1 MEKYLKIIQIILI
14 SVIHVY
20 LIIFISIN
28 LFKTEFNDPP
38 YNYLS
43 RNWLNSPIKEIEI
56 LDNPEKTNIKEY
68 DNQKNLGFFKS
79 DSTKQDLNVFMGKFF
94 KIKKYEPY
102 YYPNFVGYSKKKR
115 NNKICGKDSQGN
127 ILYFPKDEECPINLI
142 MITKDDTYCNSL
154 KIDCKYALLNDSYY
168 LVTSNQNI
176 SGEIIT
182 QLRINY
188 NNEIC
193 ADSSV
198 DLTFNNLLDNSNKY
212 ECKNDC
218 GYDNIY
224 HKIGEENVE
233 TFLNNNNIKNMKI
246 KNNDNIFLSYR
257 GYLAVDNIDDFSEHP
272 IDHVTYA
279 RKIAFSKNIILFIT
293 WFYYLF
299 CSIFIFYFNDDL
311 KFLCAIQI
319 IFIIDIFFFIFNFAY
334 DIHVIFTFLRVKG
347 IVSTVN
353 LEGLKK
359 YKTGLRWFIILDI
372 FILFG
377 IVFDFVLK
385 LIQFLQYR
393 KNFKKKDYKENKEIQ
408 LNISPEKD
416 AI

>member
-1 MEKYLKIIQIILI
+1 MENYFKIIQIIII
-14 SVIHVY
+14 SVVHVY

-28 LFKTEFNDPP
+28 LFKTEYDDQP

-56 LDNPEKTNIKEY
+56 LDTPEKTNIKEY
-68 DNQKNLGFFKS
+68 DNQQNLGYFKS
-79 DSTKQDLNVFMGKFF
+79 GSTKQDLNIFMGKYF
-94 KIKKYEPY
+94 KITKYKPY
-102 YYPNFVGYSKKKR
+102 YYPNFVGYFKKKEK
-115 NNKICGKDSQGN
+115 NQICGKDSQGN
-127 ILYFPKDEECPINLI
+127 ILYFPKDKECPLNLI
-142 MITKDDTYCNSL
+142 MITKDNTYCNS
-154 KIDCKYALLNDSYY
+154 KNIDCKYSLLNDDYY

-176 SGEIIT
+176 NGEIIT

-198 DLTFNNLLDNSNKY
+198 DLTFNNILNNYNKY
-212 ECKNDC
+212 KCKSDY
-218 GYDNIY
+218 GYDKIY

-233 TFLNNNNIKNMKI
+233 TFLNNNNIKDMNI

-257 GYLAVDNIDDFSEHP
+257 GYLAVDIIGDFSEHP
-272 IDHVTYA
+272 VDHVTYA
-279 RKIAFSKNIILFIT
+279 RKIAISKNIILFIT

-299 CSIFIFYFNDDL
+299 CSIFIFYFNDNKKYIL
-311 KFLCAIQI
+311 PIKI
-319 IFIIDIFFFIFNFAY
+319 IFVIYIILFIFNFSY
-334 DIHVIFTFLRVKG
+334 DFHVIFTFLRVKG

-353 LEGLKK
+353 LDGIKK

-377 IVFDFVLK
+377 IAFDFALK
-385 LIQFLQYR
+385 LFQFLHFR
-393 KNFKKKDYKENKEIQ
+393 KNFKKKENKENKETH
-408 LNISPEKD
+408 LNNPQEKD
-416 AI
+416 IQ